1 MRDWRDLDMSC
12 ETMSQ
17 AEALEIIQK
26 EADAMGLPML
36 ETLTWMTDNYEELDS
51 IEKAAYRRAMRGFR
65 QLFAV
70 KLKHALGHLPKVT
83 PPKGVY

>member
-12 ETMSQ
+12 ETMTQ
-17 AEALEIIQK
+17 AMALDIIQK

-51 IEKAAYRRAMRGFR
+51 IEKAAYRTAMRGFQR
-65 QLFAV
+65 LFAV
-70 KLKHALGHLPKVT
+70 KEEA
-83 PPKGVY
+83 